1 MKYISSIHFKY
12 LVMSLLLGGII
23 LLLQFLLPQLI
34 HSSIWIIFGF
44 MAGLSYLLG
53 VVTGWLYRQSP
64 ENLLSLKL
72 LGMVI
77 RILSSLGFIGILA
90 VLELENIILF
100 IANFFIIFLFYLIFD
115 IYIFISNL
123 RPISR

>member
-1 MKYISSIHFKY
+1 MKFSASIHFSY
-12 LVMSLLLGGII
+12 GII
-23 LLLQFLLPQLI
+23 TMVVAGLILLFNFFIPQFI
-34 HSSIWIIFGF
+34 HESIWSIFGF
-44 MAGLSYLLG
+44 VAILSYLLG
-53 VVTGWLYRQSP
+53 VVTQWLYLKSP

-90 VLELENIILF
+90 VLDLENIILF

-123 RPISR
+123 RPISK

>member
-1 MKYISSIHFKY
+1 MKFSASIHFNY
-12 LVMSLLLGGII
+12 GVITAVVAGLI
-23 LLLQFLLPQLI
+23 LLLNAFLPQVI
-34 HSSIWIIFGF
+34 HESIWSIFGF
-44 MAGLSYLLG
+44 VVVLSYLLG
-53 VVTGWLYRQSP
+53 VVTQWLYLKSP

-90 VLELENIILF
+90 VLDLENIILF

-123 RPISR
+123 RPISK

>member
-1 MKYISSIHFKY
+1 MKFSASIHFNY
-12 LVMSLLLGGII
+12 GVISMVVAGLI
-23 LLLQFLLPQLI
+23 LLFSSFLPQII
-34 HSSIWIIFGF
+34 HESIWSIFGF
-44 MAGLSYLLG
+44 VVILSYLLS
-53 VVTGWLYRQSP
+53 VVTQWLYLKSP
-64 ENLLSLKL
+64 ENFLSLKL

-90 VLELENIILF
+90 VLGLENIILF

-123 RPISR
+123 RPISK

>member
-1 MKYISSIHFKY
+1 MKFSASIHFSY
-12 LVMSLLLGGII
+12 AIITMVVAGLI
-23 LLLQFLLPQLI
+23 LLLNFFLPQII
-34 HSSIWIIFGF
+34 HESIWSIFGF
-44 MAGLSYLLG
+44 VAGLAYFLT
-53 VVTGWLYRQSP
+53 VVTRWLYLKSP

-72 LGMVI
+72 LGMII

-90 VLELENIILF
+90 VLDLENIILF

-123 RPISR
+123 RPISK

>member
-1 MKYISSIHFKY
+1 MKLSSSIHFY
-12 LVMSLLLGGII
+12 YGVITMVAAGLI
-23 LLLQFLLPQLI
+23 LLFSSFLPQII
-34 HSSIWIIFGF
+34 HESIWSIFGF
-44 MAGLSYLLG
+44 VVILSYLLG
-53 VVTGWLYRQSP
+53 VITQWLYLKSP

-90 VLELENIILF
+90 VLGLENIILF

-123 RPISR
+123 RPISK

>member
-1 MKYISSIHFKY
+1 MKFWASIHFNY
-12 LVMSLLLGGII
+12 GVITMVVAGLI
-23 LLLQFLLPQLI
+23 LLFSSFLPQII
-34 HSSIWIIFGF
+34 HESIWSIFGF
-44 MAGLSYLLG
+44 VVILSYLLS
-53 VVTGWLYRQSP
+53 VVTQWLYLKSP

-90 VLELENIILF
+90 VLDLENIILF

-123 RPISR
+123 RPISK